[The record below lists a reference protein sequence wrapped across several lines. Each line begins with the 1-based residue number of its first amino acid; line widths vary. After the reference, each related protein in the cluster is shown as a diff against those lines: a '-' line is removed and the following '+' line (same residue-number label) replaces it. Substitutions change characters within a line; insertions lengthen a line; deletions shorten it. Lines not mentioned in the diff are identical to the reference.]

1 MKKLVTW
8 TLACCMTAG
17 VLAACGNGGGETTK
31 SGETAASSTEAKAE
45 SKEEKEPEG
54 EQIEHED
61 LSSKLWKFFP
71 EISADRYGR

>member
-31 SGETAASSTEAKAE
+31 SGETAAASTEAKAE
-45 SKEEKEPEG
+45 SKAEKEPEG
-54 EQIEHED
+54 E
-61 LSSKLWKFFP
+61 
-71 EISADRYGR
+71 